1 MTNEYLTYQQR
12 NQHWKMVD
20 WLKQRGI
27 TSADLD
33 AHPCIDDI
41 ILLIRIRDEFWTLMT
56 MSEQATWGAQW
67 GYTYGKRQFI
77 RPRTLA
83 KFERIILTIN
93 NREQLKAE
101 QRQYIKALR
110 NEQLKRSHNSEA
122 KGLRSHS
129 LDTRTVNNECAVDCP
144 YF

>member
-83 KFERIILTIN
+83 KFEHIVLTVN
-93 NREQLKAE
+93 NREQLKTE
-101 QRQYIKALR
+101 QRQLIKALR